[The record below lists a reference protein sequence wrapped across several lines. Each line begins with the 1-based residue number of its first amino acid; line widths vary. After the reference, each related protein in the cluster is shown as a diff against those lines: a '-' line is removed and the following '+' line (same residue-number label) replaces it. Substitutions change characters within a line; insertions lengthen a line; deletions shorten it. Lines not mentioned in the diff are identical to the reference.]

1 MAIVTE
7 PVPNLAPSPGDRGL
21 ATRAPEELARRTVR
35 AWELIAALA
44 ETTDLAATTY
54 TGRTAKDLLTGLG
67 RWPDSRW
74 VAEAVAEAS
83 GGALDGATSR
93 GGTSDGRT
101 DQDADEDALRE
112 AHASATRAALIASLR
127 RAGTEASAFF
137 GSGDDDAYG
146 LRPVASPLGPIP
158 LRTFLHA
165 TAYRLAVAALDL
177 PSTPETE
184 AAVTELVGLGVVA
197 LVDAVGAL
205 SAREDLVVHVTADT
219 DIGPWTFSAADASWT
234 LIEVP
239 VRPPGP
245 AVICT
250 ARTLLEVT
258 SGRAEDVAGMYRRGD
273 LKLEDVPGMLRL
285 VPLLDHVPGIPGA
298 ASLKLAARSFE
309 LASKTL
315 GLAGSA
321 LGRLRRPFG

>member
-7 PVPNLAPSPGDRGL
+7 PPPDLAPDLAPSPGDRGL
-21 ATRAPEELARRTVR
+21 ATQESEELARRTLR
-35 AWELIAALA
+35 AWDLIAELA
-44 ETTDLAATTY
+44 ETTDLAATTL

-74 VAEAVAEAS
+74 VAEALVEAET
-83 GGALDGATSR
+83 GEET
-93 GGTSDGRT
+93 GTSSGGRT
-101 DQDADEDALRE
+101 DQDADEDRLRD
-112 AHASATRAALIASLR
+112 AHRSATRAQLITSLR
-127 RAGTEASAFF
+127 RAGKEARAFF
-137 GSGDDDAYG
+137 GSNDDETYG
-146 LRPVASPLGPIP
+146 LAPVASPLGPIP

-165 TAYRLAVAALDL
+165 TSYRLAVAALDL
-177 PSTPETE
+177 PSSPDTDP
-184 AAVTELVGLGVVA
+184 AVSEIVELGVVA

-205 SAREDLVVHVTADT
+205 SAREGLVVHVTGDT
-219 DIGPWTFSAADASWT
+219 DAGAWTFSAADGSWT
-234 LIEVP
+234 LTEWE

-250 ARTLLEVT
+250 ARTLLEVS
-258 SGRAEDVAGMYRRGD
+258 SGRAEDVAGMYRRGE

-298 ASLKLAARSFE
+298 AGLKLAARSFE

-315 GLAGSA
+315 GLAGNA
-321 LGRLRRPFG
+321 LGKLRRPFG

>member
-7 PVPNLAPSPGDRGL
+7 GLQNLAPSPGDRGL
-21 ATRAPEELARRTVR
+21 ATQDPEELARRTVR
-35 AWELIAALA
+35 AWDLIAELA
-44 ETTDLAATTY
+44 ATTDLAATTY

-74 VAEAVAEAS
+74 VAELLVEAAAE
-83 GGALDGATSR
+83 GATAAA
-93 GGTSDGRT
+93 SDGRT
-101 DQDADEDALRE
+101 DQDADEERLRDAHRD
-112 AHASATRAALIASLR
+112 ATRAALTASLQ
-127 RAGTEASAFF
+127 RAGSEAKAYF
-137 GSGDDDAYG
+137 GSADDTVYG

-177 PSTPETE
+177 PASPDTE
-184 AAVTELVGLGVVA
+184 AAVDELVALGMVA

-205 SAREDLVVHVTADT
+205 SAREGLVARLSADT
-219 DIGPWTFSAADASWT
+219 DAGTWTFAAAEESWT
-234 LIEVP
+234 LTESD
-239 VRPPGP
+239 VRPAGP

-250 ARTLLEVT
+250 ARTLLQVT
-258 SGRAEDVAGMYRRGD
+258 SGRAEDVGGMYRRGD
-273 LKLEDVPGMLRL
+273 LKLDDVPGMLRL

-321 LGRLRRPFG
+321 LGRLRRSFG